1 MTFETFIDLSVI
13 LTGYPSSKLSP
24 SHDTQK
30 VDEAYYNT
38 MVAQVKPATLEALN
52 TAFLAIPNP
61 DHASVQKAIMD
72 NPLLAP
78 TAKQINLMWY
88 TGIWY
93 TTPAKQEGFVISSAT
108 YKNGLVWGTMEAH
121 PMGYSEFN
129 FGYWETPPT
138 QS

>member
-1 MTFETFIDLSVI
+1 MTFETFINLSVI

-30 VDEAYYNT
+30 VDEVYYQT
-38 MVAQVKPATLEALN
+38 MNDNVAPATLEALN
-52 TAFLAIPNP
+52 AAFLAIPNP
-61 DHASVQKAIMD
+61 DHNSVQKAIMD

-78 TAKQINLMWY
+78 TAKVIILMWY

-93 TTPAKQEGFVISSAT
+93 TNPASQEGFVISSTT
-108 YKNGLVWGTMEAH
+108 YVNGLVWGTMEAH

-129 FGYWETPPT
+129 FGYWNTDPS
-138 QS
+138 QA